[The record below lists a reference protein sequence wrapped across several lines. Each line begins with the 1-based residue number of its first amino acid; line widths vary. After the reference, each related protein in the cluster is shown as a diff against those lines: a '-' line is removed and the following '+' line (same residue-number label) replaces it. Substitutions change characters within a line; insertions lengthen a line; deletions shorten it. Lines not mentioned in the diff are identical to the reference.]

1 MVYWESVVSVVDF
14 EKLILDWKKD
24 KRRPP
29 RRETFAGNSMGYRQ
43 FVAKVA
49 SGFIP
54 RVREFIMGEHD
65 LRKEVVR
72 AWRQL
77 VGELDD
83 DLQMLDAFD
92 PTGTRQFF
100 AAIVVAKGI
109 LRNKESRK
117 AFEQSKVEPV
127 DSFGNPKFISSVAA
141 VLDTVLDQ
149 TYHALRGMMVKD
161 LSRSQFRNASQRL
174 QTALTKGTVKDL
186 SEAKSLLLP
195 QLTIVEMELERF
207 LIFKLNST

>member
-1 MVYWESVVSVVDF
+1 MSVVDF
-14 EKLILDWKKD
+14 EKLILEWRKD
-24 KRRPP
+24 KRRSP
-29 RRETFAGNSMGYRQ
+29 RREAFSGNSMAYRQ

-49 SGFIP
+49 SGFVP
-54 RVREFIMGEHD
+54 RIRDFIMENHD
-65 LRKEVVR
+65 LRKDVVR
-72 AWRQL
+72 ALRQL
-77 VGELDD
+77 VAELDD
-83 DLQMLDAFD
+83 DLRMLDAFD

-100 AAIVVAKGI
+100 AAMVVAKEI
-109 LRNKESRK
+109 LRNKEARK

-127 DSFGNPKFISSVAA
+127 DSFGNPKFIGSVAA

-149 TYHALRGMMVKD
+149 TYHALRGMPIKD

-174 QTALTKGTVKDL
+174 HTALIKGEVREL

-207 LIFKLNST
+207 LIFKLPSS